1 MIKLK
6 DGFEG
11 TLVDTVVKDYNK
23 TNEAARKEW
32 EAKEK
37 ALFLLMRDCLHSHN
51 VVRNDIYWKL
61 HKILK
66 TEECSESLNRHSI
79 AQGE

>member
-37 ALFLLMRDCLHSHN
+37 ALFLLMRDCLHSQT
-51 VVRNDIYWKL
+51 VCSQMGVTSRTVRNYLKSAYEKL
-61 HKILK
+61 KKELQK
-66 TEECSESLNRHSI
+66 
-79 AQGE
+79 